1 MIDKTDEF
9 WASATADDIDEYL
22 KAFSDNSGLDIKPI
36 VCECGCDTFTIRCDQ
51 DESVIGAKC
60 ANCGKERLIAD
71 SAEYWEDAKP
81 ADLVCGL
88 CKSRVYN
95 ARVGFRRRRSG
106 SVKWVYIGV
115 RCTQCKAL
123 GSPLDWKIDYEPTD
137 EMERNI

>member
-22 KAFSDNSGLDIKPI
+22 KAYSDNSALDVKPI
-36 VCECGCDTFTIRCDQ
+36 ICSCGGDTFTIKCDQ
-51 DESVIGAKC
+51 DESVIGVKC
-60 ANCGKERLIAD
+60 ESCGEEKLIAD
-71 SAEYWEDAKP
+71 SADYWGDADPEDYECP
-81 ADLVCGL
+81 L
-88 CKSRVYN
+88 CKSRLYN
-95 ARVGFRRRRSG
+95 VRVGFRRRRSG

-137 EMERNI
+137 KMEKNI

>member
-22 KAFSDNSGLDIKPI
+22 KAYSDNSALDVKPI
-36 VCECGCDTFTIRCDQ
+36 ICSCGGETFTIKCDQ
-51 DESVIGAKC
+51 DESVIGVKC
-60 ANCGKERLIAD
+60 ECCGEEKLIAD
-71 SAEYWEDAKP
+71 SADYWGDADPEDYECP
-81 ADLVCGL
+81 L
-88 CKSRVYN
+88 CKSRLYN
-95 ARVGFRRRRSG
+95 VRVGFRRRRSG

-137 EMERNI
+137 KMEKNI

>member
-22 KAFSDNSGLDIKPI
+22 KAYSDNSALDVKPVI
-36 VCECGCDTFTIRCDQ
+36 CGCGSDTFTIKCDQ
-51 DESVIGAKC
+51 DESVIGVRC
-60 ANCGKERLIAD
+60 EQCGAEKLIAD
-71 SAEYWEDAKP
+71 SAEYWDDADPEDFECP
-81 ADLVCGL
+81 I
-88 CKSRVYN
+88 CKNRVYN
-95 ARVGFRRRRSG
+95 TRVGFRRRRNG

>member
-22 KAFSDNSGLDIKPI
+22 KAYSDNSALDVKPI
-36 VCECGCDTFTIRCDQ
+36 ICSCGGVTFTIKCDQ
-51 DESVIGAKC
+51 DESVIGVKC
-60 ANCGKERLIAD
+60 ECCGEEKLIAD
-71 SAEYWEDAKP
+71 SADYWDDADPEDYECP
-81 ADLVCGL
+81 L
-88 CKSRVYN
+88 CKSRLYN
-95 ARVGFRRRRSG
+95 VRVGFRRRRSG

-137 EMERNI
+137 KMEKNI

>member
-22 KAFSDNSGLDIKPI
+22 KAYSDNPALDVKPI
-36 VCECGCDTFTIRCDQ
+36 TCGCGGDTFTIKLDR
-51 DESVIGAKC
+51 DESVILVKCEDCGAEKP
-60 ANCGKERLIAD
+60 IAD
-71 SAEYWEDAKP
+71 SAEYRYNADPEDFECP
-81 ADLVCGL
+81 M
-88 CKSRVYN
+88 CKSRLHN
-95 ARVGFRRRRSG
+95 ARVGFRRRKSG

>member
-22 KAFSDNSGLDIKPI
+22 KAYSDNSALDVKPI
-36 VCECGCDTFTIRCDQ
+36 ICGCGGDTFTIKCDQ
-51 DESVIGAKC
+51 DESVIGVKC
-60 ANCGKERLIAD
+60 ESCGTEKLIAD
-71 SAEYWEDAKP
+71 SAEYWDDADPEDFECP
-81 ADLVCGL
+81 L
-88 CKSRVYN
+88 CQNRVYN
-95 ARVGFRRRRSG
+95 TRVGFRRRKNG

>member
-22 KAFSDNSGLDIKPI
+22 KAYSDNSALDVKP
-36 VCECGCDTFTIRCDQ
+36 VLCGCGGDTFTVRYDE
-51 DESVIGAKC
+51 DESAVGVKCESCGAEK
-60 ANCGKERLIAD
+60 LLAD
-71 SAEYWEDAKP
+71 SAEYWDDAEPEDLECP
-81 ADLVCGL
+81 MCR
-88 CKSRVYN
+88 SRLYN
-95 ARVGFRRRRSG
+95 VRVGFRRRRSG

-137 EMERNI
+137 EMEKNI